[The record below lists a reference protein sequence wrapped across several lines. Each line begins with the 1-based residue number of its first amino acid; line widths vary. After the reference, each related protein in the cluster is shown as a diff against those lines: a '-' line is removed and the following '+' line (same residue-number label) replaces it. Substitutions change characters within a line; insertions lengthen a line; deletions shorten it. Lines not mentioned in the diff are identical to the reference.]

1 MDCGQ
6 CGASNPAEARYCN
19 ACGSPLQSEVDGAE
33 RKQVTVL
40 FSDLSGYTS
49 LSEKLDPEEA
59 REVMAAIFAKAA
71 EIVRRYDGQI
81 EKFIGDAIVAIFGVA
96 EAHEDDPA
104 RAVRAAL
111 ELHEAVA
118 AKAPVLEGQAGA
130 RLAMHSGINTGVVV
144 TGELHFDHG
153 TAGPLGDTINT
164 AARLME
170 LAPAGEIYV
179 GPETRR
185 SIDTAFEVDD
195 LGENLLKGKSHP
207 VPIARIAGRAPGHR
221 RPRRHRARF
230 VGRREEIGLLLAAVE
245 RLLDGEGGAI
255 AVCGE
260 AGTGKSRLFEE
271 LRGRVGSDVR
281 WIEGR
286 AYPYTENVPFFIVSD
301 LLNWN
306 WQIHE
311 SDTPPTVQSKV
322 RQGVVRLSPSPER
335 DLPVIAKLY
344 GLEIEGAEFIDREA
358 YRDRLAGTIGRFLAT
373 LAQDRPTVVC
383 LQDLHCADA
392 SSMRLVRWLFTESG
406 VPVLFLCNYR
416 PGPELSDIAR
426 EITLEEFAPRE
437 TRELV
442 LSLLE
447 DQAPP
452 GDLLQLVEAQ
462 AEGNPFFIE
471 ELVNALVESGVLVRA
486 AGGWILQGR
495 SDAISVPSSIRGLIA
510 ARIDTLDD
518 DSRRVLRRA
527 AVLGREFMPRVLE
540 RVLEGGPTLAACL
553 DALVTADL
561 LRVKRWEPE
570 CVYEFKH
577 ALTQEVAY
585 TGLLRSERIE
595 LHARAA
601 VATESLLADRIPEF
615 VETLAF
621 HFKRGGITDKA
632 VHYFVEAGRKAIG
645 RYALDE
651 ATSHFRQAYELLAD
665 RKRTPEENRA
675 LIDLLLEWMLV
686 LHYQN
691 RLEEILSRLQEYEA
705 VAEHIDDMD
714 LKGMFAAWLGE
725 ALWFSGDLVGAV
737 RKLEQAERI
746 GRAAECHRVVAYS
759 NAWKSYPLWFLGREA
774 EALEAADVVVP
785 LATRSPEDHYLFFI
799 GQAGAAGAAAA
810 AGDLSRAR
818 RIGESLVEFAGQTGN
833 ARAAVA
839 GYCCISA
846 SYVLQANFDAA
857 VQAARIAKSRAID
870 PFYLAWATFYEAL
883 ALAWAGRAAEGR
895 QSVAELLSQGTRF
908 WTSLARPLAAMIH
921 LREGYLSTGLAE
933 LRQELEGFHNA
944 GALFMEHFCRS
955 VLGRLYTDIACGA
968 VSWDPIAMLKN
979 PGFVIR
985 TAFRSSVRARSW
997 LARHVEMLEA
1007 GEIRI
1012 SLGPAHVDL
1021 ARLDHHEGNAA
1032 GAREHLFIA
1041 LQLFEEQGA
1050 DTALADARAL
1060 AEEWNLSIQSTV
1072 DAD

>member
-1 MDCGQ
+1 MDCRQ
-6 CGASNPAEARYCN
+6 CGASNPSEARFCN
-19 ACGSPLQSEVDGAE
+19 ACGSRLQSEAEGAE

-40 FSDLSGYTS
+40 FSDLSGYTT

-59 REVMAAIFAKAA
+59 REVMTAIFARAA
-71 EIVRRYDGQI
+71 DIVGRYGGQI
-81 EKFIGDAIVAIFGVA
+81 EKFIGDAIMAIFGVT

-118 AKAPVLEGQAGA
+118 AKAPALQRQLGA
-130 RLAMHSGINTGVVV
+130 KLVMHSGVNTGVVV
-144 TGELHFDHG
+144 TGELRFDHG

-164 AARLME
+164 AARLMD
-170 LAPAGEIYV
+170 LAPPGEIYV

-185 SIDTAFEVDD
+185 SVETVFDVDD
-195 LGENLLKGKSHP
+195 LGEKPLKGKSHP
-207 VPIARIAGRAPGHR
+207 LPIARIAGRVPTRPDSR
-221 RPRRHRARF
+221 RRRARF
-230 VGRREEIGLLLAAVE
+230 VGRQEEIGRLLAAVE
-245 RLLDGEGGAI
+245 RLRAGEGGAI

-271 LRGRVGSDVR
+271 LRSLIGRDVR
-281 WIEGR
+281 WVEGR
-286 AYPYTENVPFFIVSD
+286 AYPYMENVPFSIVSD

-311 SDTPPTVQSKV
+311 SDPPATVQTKV
-322 RQGVVRLSPSPER
+322 TEGVVRLSPQPDM
-335 DLPVIAKLY
+335 DLPVIARLY
-344 GLEIEGAEFIDREA
+344 GFEIEGAEFIDREA
-358 YRDRLAGTIGRFLAT
+358 YRERLVGAIGRFLAT
-373 LAQDRPTVVC
+373 LAQHGPTVLC

-392 SSMRLVRWLFTESG
+392 SSMRLIRRLLTAPAA
-406 VPVLFLCNYR
+406 PVLFLCNYR

-426 EITLEEFAPRE
+426 EITLREFAPGE

-447 DQAPP
+447 DEAPP
-452 GDLLQLVEAQ
+452 DDLLRLVEAQ

-471 ELVNALVESGVLVRA
+471 ELVNALVESGELVRA
-486 AGGWILQGR
+486 AGGWVLQRG
-495 SDAISVPSSIRGLIA
+495 SDTITVPSSIRGLIA

-527 AVLGREFMPRVLE
+527 AVLGREFMPQVLDRMLDGE
-540 RVLEGGPTLAACL
+540 PALAHYL
-553 DALVTADL
+553 DKLVDVDL
-561 LRVKRWEPE
+561 LRVKRWRPE
-570 CVYEFKH
+570 RVYEFKH

-585 TGLLRSERIE
+585 TGLLRSERTK

-615 VETLAF
+615 VEALAF
-621 HFKRGGITDKA
+621 HFKCAGITGKA
-632 VHYFVEAGRKAIG
+632 VHYFVEAGRKAVG

-651 ATSHFRQAYELLAD
+651 AASHFREAYTLLAE
-665 RKRTPEENRA
+665 RERTPEENRA

-705 VAEHIDDMD
+705 VADGIDDSD

-725 ALWFSGDLVGAV
+725 ALWFSGDLAGAV
-737 RKLEQAERI
+737 RKLDQAERI

-759 NAWKSYPLWFLGREA
+759 NAWKPYPLWFLGREA
-774 EALEAADVVVP
+774 EALKAADEVVP
-785 LATRSPEDHYLFFI
+785 LASRFPEDHYLFFI

-810 AGDLSRAR
+810 AGDLSHAR
-818 RIGESLVEFAGQTGN
+818 RIGESLVQFAGHTGN

-883 ALAWAGRAAEGR
+883 ALVWAGRAAEGR
-895 QSVAELLSQGTRF
+895 IAVDALLCQGTRF
-908 WTSLARPLAAMIH
+908 WTSLAAPLAAMIH
-921 LREGYLSTGLAE
+921 LEEGHLSAGLAE
-933 LRQELEGFHNA
+933 LRRELEGFHKA

-968 VSWDPIAMLKN
+968 VSWEPVAMLKN

-985 TAFRSSVRARSW
+985 TVFRSSARARSW
-997 LARHVEMLEA
+997 LATHLEMLEA
-1007 GEIRI
+1007 SEIRI
-1012 SLGPAHVDL
+1012 SLGPAHVDM

-1032 GAREHLFIA
+1032 GAREHLLTA

-1050 DTALADARAL
+1050 DAALADARAL
-1060 AEEWNLSIQSTV
+1060 AEEWNLSIRSTEC
-1072 DAD
+1072 AD